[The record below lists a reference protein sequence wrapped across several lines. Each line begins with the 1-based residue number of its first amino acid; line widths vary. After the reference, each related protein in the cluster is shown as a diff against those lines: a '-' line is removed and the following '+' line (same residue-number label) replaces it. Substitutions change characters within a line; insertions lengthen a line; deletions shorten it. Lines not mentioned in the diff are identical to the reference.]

1 MLLECRLTL
10 AHRHLVVE
18 VPLCIALVLLVLHR
32 RVVAELVV
40 LRHIVAAVL
49 LVLCVLLSQQ
59 SAFLLLLLLQR
70 LDGAVD
76 GCVALAL
83 AHLGE
88 RLQRV
93 LQVYGVGVR
102 HEVVQNLRACCKLL
116 VVLTLLVEHTD
127 SLTVAALR
135 VVVALLVPI
144 DVAQLQQQHALLYAR
159 ACSLSR
165 SALVGDDSLRGVV
178 LRQIDVAD
186 GVVYLV
192 EIVLILVRA
201 CHALQS
207 ANHLLRLTGRH
218 HLRHADA
225 CVELQLVGWV
235 ELRHVLERLH
245 RLHVVA
251 QCCLHLSHE
260 EPLACA
266 LLASHLVLY
275 HVAQVGY
282 GFLVFAR
289 VYVVV
294 GVCVVPLL
302 ACRPVDGVALH
313 IAYHVLGIVEPALL
327 DVALGEPC
335 SRLGVDGGLCLVET
349 SHVVERSRRLVE
361 RALVE
366 LRTPHEHPCL
376 PEERVV
382 LAAREPLQVLCRL
395 LALLRPLRSA
405 LYAVQLDCLLT
416 LLDGAVVVRLAYL
429 STTLVAH
436 GVERN
441 DLGEVVFVALLFLQ
455 RGVNIR

>member
-1 MLLECRLTL
+1 MLLERRLTL

-40 LRHIVAAVL
+40 LRHVVAAVL
-49 LVLCVLLSQQ
+49 LVLCVLLSLQ
-59 SAFLLLLLLQR
+59 SALLLLLLLQR

-76 GCVALAL
+76 GCVAFAL

-93 LQVYGVGVR
+93 LQVYGVGVWY
-102 HEVVQNLRACCKLL
+102 EVVQNLRALRKLL
-116 VVLTLLVEHTD
+116 VVLALLVEHTD

-135 VVVALLVPI
+135 VGVALLVPV

-165 SALVGDDSLRGVV
+165 SALVGVDSLRGVV

-192 EIVLILVRA
+192 EIVLVLVRA

-218 HLRHADA
+218 HLRHGDA
-225 CVELQLVGWV
+225 RVELQFVRRV
-235 ELRHVLERLH
+235 ELHHVL
-245 RLHVVA
+245 A
-251 QCCLHLSHE
+251 QCRLHLSHE
-260 EPLACA
+260 KPFAGA

-275 HVAQVGY
+275 HVTQVGNS
-282 GFLVFAR
+282 FLVFAS
-289 VYVVV
+289 VHVVV
-294 GVCVVPLL
+294 GVGVVPLL
-302 ACRPVDGVALH
+302 ACRPVNGVTLH
-313 IAYHVLGIVEPALL
+313 VAYHVLGVVEPSLL

-366 LRTPHEHPCL
+366 LRTHQEHPCL

-382 LAAREPLQVLCRL
+382 LAAREPLQVFRRL

-405 LYAVQLDCLLT
+405 LYAVQLDGLLT

-429 STTLVAH
+429 SAALVAH